1 MIHQFTSF
9 IFNILIIKNILYKMF
24 LYVKVLGRGG
34 SIVINSKYYKVMFF
48 IRMEGVY
55 VIVDICIYLIIRSI
69 DKMGNNRMRGR
80 EK

>member
-1 MIHQFTSF
+1 
-9 IFNILIIKNILYKMF
+9 MF

-69 DKMGNNRMRGR
+69 DKMGNNRKRGR
-80 EK
+80 EEERNESKTPSRRRLCNDSFRA